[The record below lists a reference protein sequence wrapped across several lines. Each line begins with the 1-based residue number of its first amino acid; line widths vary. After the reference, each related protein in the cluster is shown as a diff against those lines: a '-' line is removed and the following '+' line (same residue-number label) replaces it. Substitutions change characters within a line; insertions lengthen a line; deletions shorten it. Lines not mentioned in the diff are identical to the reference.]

1 MKKRCEICG
10 KKFEARWNSQKYC
23 SDECR
28 EYQERLRKKVWRE
41 NQKFQAIKPRK
52 IVCAQCGVETMSV
65 GYSRLCGACRRKY
78 IGGVKEESRPLTE
91 DTPFLVQKW
100 LAEGMKEQEIAE
112 VLNRPLR
119 DIQKAK
125 GVRLNEEQREW
136 MPQGW
141 KEKHGLSAGR

>member
-10 KKFEARWNSQKYC
+10 REFEARSNSQKYC
-23 SDECR
+23 SDGCR
-28 EYQERLRKKVWRE
+28 GYPEKRRKKRGV
-41 NQKFQAIKPRK
+41 PSRK

-65 GYSRLCGACRRKY
+65 GYSQLCEACRRKY
-78 IGGVKEESRPLTE
+78 IGGVKGESRPLSE